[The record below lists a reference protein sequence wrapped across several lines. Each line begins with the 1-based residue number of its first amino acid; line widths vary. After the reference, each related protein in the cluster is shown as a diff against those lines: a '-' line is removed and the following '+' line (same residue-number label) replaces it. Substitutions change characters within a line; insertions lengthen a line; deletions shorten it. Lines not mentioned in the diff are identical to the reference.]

1 MEDHDYV
8 MAEKGGQMEI
18 DPMSHQLKTT
28 CNFGT
33 KSKLL
38 TWYSGGLNHQ
48 IEHHLCSLTFATC
61 TTDPLHRS

>member
-33 KSKLL
+33 KI
-38 TWYSGGLNHQ
+38 Q
-48 IEHHLCSLTFATC
+48 V
-61 TTDPLHRS
+61 TDLVQRRTQPPN